1 MCDRVDM
8 VSELDNVEKTMSPKK
23 RNIPGKMIW
32 SRQKIM
38 IINIYKDMKLKSPSK
53 PYKEMMVEISNIT
66 GIGRNSIVSIISEY
80 KKTGTVTSP
89 NKTRNKKCLFD
100 SIDDLDRNAL
110 RQKVHSFWLR
120 KEIPTID
127 KILHAVNED
136 PALPDFKRTSL
147 YSLIKKLDFVFTKR
161 KRCSVLTERE
171 DLLVWRQNYLYDVR
185 KYREEGRT
193 VYYLDETWL
202 NTGDCV
208 DKVSVDQSIRSK
220 HDAFNKGLTT
230 GVTNPTGKG
239 KRLIIVHIG
248 SHKGFVDGGLLFFES
263 KKNSADYHDEMNGD
277 SFHEWFKSILPRL
290 DPNSVIV
297 MDNAPYHSVR
307 TEKIP
312 TSSTK
317 KEDIISWLIS
327 KNVVIDQKMFKPQ
340 LLAKVKEIKGQ
351 YMSYVVDNMAKD
363 AGHNILRLPP
373 YHCELNPIELAWAM
387 VKGYVKQHNT
397 TYKID
402 DVKLLLN
409 TAIERV
415 TSENWQNFLQHVKT
429 EEDKMTEVDE
439 NMDAIIDNL
448 EPCVLT
454 ITGDTSNSDDDL

>member
-23 RNIPGKMIW
+23 
-32 SRQKIM
+32 
-38 IINIYKDMKLKSPSK
+38 
-53 PYKEMMVEISNIT
+53 EIFQEN
-66 GIGRNSIVSIISEY
+66 
-80 KKTGTVTSP
+80 
-89 NKTRNKKCLFD
+89 
-100 SIDDLDRNAL
+100 IDDLDRNAL

-171 DLLVWRQNYLYDVR
+171 DLLVWRQNYLYYVR

-202 NTGDCV
+202 NAGDCV
-208 DKVSVDQSIRSK
+208 DKVWADQTIRSK

-230 GVTNPTGKG
+230 GVTNPTGKA

-248 SHKGFVDGGLLFFES
+248 SHKGFVDGGMLFFES

-277 SFHEWFKSILPRL
+277 NFHEWFKSILPRL

-327 KNVVIDQKMFKPQ
+327 KNVVIDQKIMFKPQ

-363 AGHNILRLPP
+363 AGHNVLRLPP
-373 YHCELNPIELAWAM
+373 YHCELNPMELAWAM
-387 VKGYVKQHNT
+387 VKGYVKQQ
-397 TYKID
+397 YDI
-402 DVKLLLN
+402 
-409 TAIERV
+409 
-415 TSENWQNFLQHVKT
+415 QNR
-429 EEDKMTEVDE
+429 
-439 NMDAIIDNL
+439 
-448 EPCVLT
+448 
-454 ITGDTSNSDDDL
+454 

>member
-1 MCDRVDM
+1 
-8 VSELDNVEKTMSPKK
+8 
-23 RNIPGKMIW
+23 MIW
-32 SRQKIM
+32 SRQNTM

-100 SIDDLDRNAL
+100 SIDNLDRNAL
-110 RQKVHSFWLR
+110 RQKVYSFWLR

-185 KYREEGRT
+185 KYREEGHT

-202 NTGDCV
+202 NAGDCV
-208 DKVSVDQSIRSK
+208 DKVWVDQTIRSK

-263 KKNSADYHDEMNGD
+263 KK
-277 SFHEWFKSILPRL
+277 K
-290 DPNSVIV
+290 
-297 MDNAPYHSVR
+297 
-307 TEKIP
+307 
-312 TSSTK
+312 
-317 KEDIISWLIS
+317 
-327 KNVVIDQKMFKPQ
+327 
-340 LLAKVKEIKGQ
+340 
-351 YMSYVVDNMAKD
+351 
-363 AGHNILRLPP
+363 
-373 YHCELNPIELAWAM
+373 
-387 VKGYVKQHNT
+387 
-397 TYKID
+397 
-402 DVKLLLN
+402 
-409 TAIERV
+409 
-415 TSENWQNFLQHVKT
+415 
-429 EEDKMTEVDE
+429 
-439 NMDAIIDNL
+439 
-448 EPCVLT
+448 
-454 ITGDTSNSDDDL
+454 